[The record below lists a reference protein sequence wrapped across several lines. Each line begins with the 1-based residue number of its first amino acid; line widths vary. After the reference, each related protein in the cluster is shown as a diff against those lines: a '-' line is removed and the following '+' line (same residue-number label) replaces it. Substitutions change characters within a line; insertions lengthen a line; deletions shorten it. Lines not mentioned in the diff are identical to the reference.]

1 MASGGIL
8 LVQPESLLS
17 FELLGVDYLLS
28 KDLVPQEQGDDPVP
42 GQPQESMHET
52 GTVRVRTQQWL
63 YQNARD
69 ILDESDEILSV
80 RFELIYMLGM
90 QQKIEFLSR
99 SVGDHSK
106 SPRHFL
112 GDSSR
117 HFGGVSSGPRAHRS
131 IYRSISLHPYS
142 TEGGWQIFSWE
153 LWPKH
158 HVGPGS
164 RLCQC
169 GGPPTQR
176 SKHFR
181 MSQGVNVSS
190 DGWVSPESRVK
201 QDDAA
206 AQICKFNSSPI
217 DFLRLIISFRRL
229 DQTFSISHMGKIVNG
244 ELLMTM
250 DFEKDD
256 RLQEVVDGPRDVD
269 DDEDTIVVKPEP
281 GGIVIL
287 HGDHLELPYHILH
300 ASSLSSPASL
310 KSKSL

>member
-99 SVGDHSK
+99 SGLELIEAFTGAFLCTRILQKEAGK
-106 SPRHFL
+106 SFP
-112 GDSSR
+112 GNY
-117 HFGGVSSGPRAHRS
+117 GQ
-131 IYRSISLHPYS
+131 S
-142 TEGGWQIFSWE
+142 T
-153 LWPKH
+153 
-158 HVGPGS
+158 
-164 RLCQC
+164 
-169 GGPPTQR
+169 
-176 SKHFR
+176 
-181 MSQGVNVSS
+181 MSGVNVSS